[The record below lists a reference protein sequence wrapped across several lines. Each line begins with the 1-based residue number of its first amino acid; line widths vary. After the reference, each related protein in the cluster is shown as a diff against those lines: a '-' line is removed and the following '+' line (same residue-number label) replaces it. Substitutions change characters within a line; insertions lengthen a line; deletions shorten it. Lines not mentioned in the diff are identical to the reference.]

1 MEWAVTSSDLIS
13 TFSSLGSRNG
23 DSFEPNLDCKDHL
36 ERILHRL
43 MTEDCVLRTYRRA
56 IGLSQGI
63 KKDIIPLMCNVQ
75 DKEAFDLIIKVLC
88 NLTVPVEC
96 LMDIDVFLKTDQG
109 RNVIFDLNWL
119 LTTCKE
125 AFTDSRATRCLLD
138 FIKGLLDKEEEISKE
153 DCEIINNCLL
163 LLRNVLHIPEVRGG
177 VQDRTGTSHQNQLIW
192 NMFTQNFDKILIQLM
207 TGSHRALWGTAVVQ
221 LIALVYKDQHVG
233 ILQKLL
239 SLWFEASL
247 SESSEDNESNTSP
260 PDQGSGDSSSSMMTS
275 DPTSDSSDTGG
286 SSEQDLNH
294 SLMSSEGDS
303 GMSSLAARNSASSSA
318 STGNSS
324 VGGGGGNSS
333 PGSSKNYTD
342 AAKQSHTSTRSW
354 SNSND
359 GPSSSN
365 SASGSS
371 ATPSKKSCN
380 SELSDCGYGTQLEN
394 QGSISTSS
402 NEDESPNTKSKPVH
416 QKPTNLIQKTRYH
429 AGKIVMLHEKKEWK
443 RKKLIKR
450 SKTNS
455 MNMKALLHHTPS
467 DEDITHLLKE
477 FTVDF
482 LLKGY
487 SCLVHQLQ
495 LQLLTSLHAHIDTSH
510 FFWLITYFLKFASQ
524 LELDLELV
532 SPVLSFDTVSYLTFE
547 GVNLCEQ
554 LEVSKQQNQANLSPF
569 IRRMHLVVT
578 ALREVIQTVEIYKKF
593 SHLGEEDENKI
604 TLLQEQISST
614 EELKYLFLLLLRNF
628 DPTLQSKQYLQDVIV
643 TNHNLLIFLE
653 NCNRPTK
660 SARRTSISDHIKQ
673 FANEEIM
680 KQYGLLLE
688 YFEENGEFVNNC
700 IFTMIHHVAG
710 DINQVDTLFQP
721 PILKTFFKI
730 WESDFEICDDWSDV
744 IEYVVHK
751 FVNLPVPQPADHK
764 KLKLGESLNSNWSKD
779 DSKNLHKYY
788 VKSACSSDPISRV
801 LNCFTESGVLNK
813 TRIGVIE
820 QLLKQDVI
828 SDLEFDEF
836 IKKEPDFDALSESSK
851 VNNNSN
857 NVSLKSANES
867 LNEIKVLRDHLIN
880 ENKENCVIWL
890 KRCLLDACHAKLSM
904 THALRNVEPIPYHF
918 ALLQQSIP
926 LVPWTTEQ
934 NNILQYQPFVLLLH
948 KLGLHLPSDSGKIFV
963 RIPNFWT
970 SDIMYSTAQ
979 KLGPMKA
986 DDLKFDLQLLEESNN
1001 SGFDLDS
1008 EVSAQDGPSIP
1019 YQMKQS
1025 PSFFGFTPKP
1035 DLKSNWMEIV
1045 KSSKS
1050 SSKTSQ
1056 NQETTNL
1063 DNETASECSES
1074 DLSHMCVSDE
1084 DVDVAVSEADH
1095 LSTLFSFS

>member
-1 MEWAVTSSDLIS
+1 MEWAVTSSELNS
-13 TFSSLGSRNG
+13 TFSSLGTRNG
-23 DSFEPNLDCKDHL
+23 DVFEPNLDCKDHL
-36 ERILHRL
+36 ERILHRIL
-43 MTEDCVLRTYRRA
+43 TEDCVLRTYRRA
-56 IGLSQGI
+56 IGLSQGV
-63 KKDIIPLMCNVQ
+63 KKDIIPLMCNIQ
-75 DKEAFDLIIKVLC
+75 DKDVFDLIIKVLC
-88 NLTVPVEC
+88 NLTIPVEC
-96 LMDIDVFLKTDQG
+96 LMDIDVSLRTDHG
-109 RNVIFDLNWL
+109 RSVIFDLNWL
-119 LTTCKE
+119 LTSCKE
-125 AFTDSRATRCLLD
+125 AFIDSRTTRCLLD
-138 FIKGLLDKEEEISKE
+138 FIKSLLDKEEEIKKN

-192 NMFTQNFDKILIQLM
+192 NMFTQSFDKILIQLM
-207 TGSHRALWGTAVVQ
+207 TGSHRAVWGTAVVQ
-221 LIALVYKDQHVG
+221 LIALVYKDQHVS
-233 ILQKLL
+233 IMQKLL

-275 DPTSDSSDTGG
+275 DPTSDSSDNGG
-286 SSEQDLNH
+286 SSERDLNH
-294 SLMSSEGDS
+294 SPMSGSGSGSSEGGDRDS
-303 GMSSLAARNSASSSA
+303 GMSSMAARNSASSGSSA
-318 STGNSS
+318 NSANGNSPS
-324 VGGGGGNSS
+324 PSCSNASKQNHNHNVNWMSEMGRKNFSMNRKHFINVKSQGKKEKNDSS
-333 PGSSKNYTD
+333 ERSNHCDSKT
-342 AAKQSHTSTRSW
+342 HTSTRSW

-359 GPSSSN
+359 GPGSSSGN
-365 SASGSS
+365 SAP
-371 ATPSKKSCN
+371 PSKKGCN

-402 NEDESPNTKSKPVH
+402 NEDESPNTNSKPVH
-416 QKPTNLIQKTRYH
+416 QKPTNMIHKARYH
-429 AGKIVMLHEKKEWK
+429 VGKIVMLHEKKEWR

-450 SKTNS
+450 SKANS

-487 SCLVHQLQ
+487 SCLVHELQ
-495 LQLLTSLHAHIDTSH
+495 LQLLTSLHAQIDTSH

-524 LELDLELV
+524 LELDLEHV
-532 SPVLSFDTVSYLTFE
+532 SPVLSYETVSYLTFE

-554 LEVSKQQNQANLSPF
+554 LEISKQQPEANLSPF
-569 IRRMHLVVT
+569 IRRIHLVVT
-578 ALREVIQTVEIYKKF
+578 ALREVLQTVETYKKF
-593 SHLGEEDENKI
+593 SHLEEQDEDEIKH
-604 TLLQEQISST
+604 LQEQISST
-614 EELKYLFLLLLRNF
+614 EELKYLFLLLLRYF

-653 NCNRPTK
+653 KCNRP
-660 SARRTSISDHIKQ
+660 ANRRSSISDHIKQ
-673 FANEEIM
+673 RTS
-680 KQYGLLLE
+680 
-688 YFEENGEFVNNC
+688 VNKC
-700 IFTMIHHVAG
+700 IFL
-710 DINQVDTLFQP
+710 Q
-721 PILKTFFKI
+721 
-730 WESDFEICDDWSDV
+730 DWSDL

-764 KLKLGESLNSNWSKD
+764 KLKQGESLSSGWSKD

-788 VKSACSSDPISRV
+788 VKSACSSDPIGRV

-836 IKKEPDFDALSESSK
+836 IKKEPDFDTLSQSSK
-851 VNNNSN
+851 VNKNNSN
-857 NVSLKSANES
+857 NIPSKSANES

-880 ENKENCVIWL
+880 ENKENCVMWL

-904 THALRNVEPIPYHF
+904 THKMRNVEPVPYHY

-926 LVPWTTEQ
+926 LVPWTREQ
-934 NNILQYQPFVLLLH
+934 NNVLQYQPFVLLLS

-979 KLGPMKA
+979 KLGPMNA
-986 DDLKFDLQLLEESNN
+986 DDLKFDPQLLQESN
-1001 SGFDLDS
+1001 SPGFDLHS
-1008 EVSAQDGPSIP
+1008 EATAQDGPSTP
-1019 YQMKQS
+1019 YQMKQTQ
-1025 PSFFGFTPKP
+1025 SFFGFTPKP

-1050 SSKTSQ
+1050 TASQ
-1056 NQETTNL
+1056 NLEPANLET
-1063 DNETASECSES
+1063 ETVSACSES

-1084 DVDVAVSEADH
+1084 DIPVSSADPH
-1095 LSTLFSFS
+1095 LSSKFSFS